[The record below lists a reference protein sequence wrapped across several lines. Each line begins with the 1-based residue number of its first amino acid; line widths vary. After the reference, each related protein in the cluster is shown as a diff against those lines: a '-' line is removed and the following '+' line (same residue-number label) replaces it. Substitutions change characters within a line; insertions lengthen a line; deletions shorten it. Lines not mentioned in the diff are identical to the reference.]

1 MAKWE
6 HVSQC
11 ATPPH
16 LPPVEVCVALVEDSR
31 GTVRPIEKFATPIDH
46 NGIPNPHESLRLL
59 ASLIDST
66 YQLPGATNVHHQ
78 VHYRTEYSDPI
89 ERSYRESPSL
99 MMNMP
104 VQLHNLDHAILLRAP
119 KPPERVMEQYVHEQ
133 KTIST
138 LFRLG
143 SAALRNARLAETL
156 RKTESVVGVSD
167 RRELLDLLASATRRA
182 RSKRKLYEKTL
193 TRSMPGSL
201 GLMPDPDVLDA
212 MGMAD
217 ATTYLGKIGGNEFLD
232 FRRASQV
239 FIQKYGIQQ
248 SQAIDK
254 ATLSEEPDIA
264 A

>member
-1 MAKWE
+1 
-6 HVSQC
+6 
-11 ATPPH
+11 
-16 LPPVEVCVALVEDSR
+16 
-31 GTVRPIEKFATPIDH
+31 VRPIEKFPTPVDD

-78 VHYRTEYSDPI
+78 VHYRAEYREPI

-119 KPPERVMEQYVHEQ
+119 KPPERVMEQYVREQ
-133 KTIST
+133 RTIST
-138 LFRLG
+138 LFQLG
-143 SAALRNARLAETL
+143 SASLRSTRLVETL
-156 RKTESVVGVSD
+156 RKNEPIVGVAD
-167 RRELLDLLASATRRA
+167 RRELLDLLASAARRA
-182 RSKRKLYEKTL
+182 RTKRKLYEKTL
-193 TRSMPGSL
+193 TRSMLSPL
-201 GLMPDPDVLDA
+201 GLMPDPEILDA

-248 SQAIDK
+248 SPPIHKQA
-254 ATLSEEPDIA
+254 LSHSPDIA